1 MMDQICRAIKIM
13 DPDQQSPNS
22 KALYRES
29 SEALDSAQSFPPLAV
44 ADAHTSTTTLLRETD
59 GSSKC
64 RVLLIGELGAGKSI
78 FINYLAH
85 YFMGNLDS
93 FVQGQRT
100 TATKAQTAKSQK
112 SMHRNKQVSARA
124 KKRYASDQMLRNYI

>member
-1 MMDQICRAIKIM
+1 VPSLSLPR
-13 DPDQQSPNS
+13 
-22 KALYRES
+22 
-29 SEALDSAQSFPPLAV
+29 LAV
-44 ADAHTSTTTLLRETD
+44 ADAHASTTTLLRAEEAETD
-59 GSSKC
+59 GSSKR
-64 RVLLIGELGAGKSI
+64 RVLLMGESGAGKSI

-112 SMHRNKQVSARA
+112 SMHRNKQVRA
-124 KKRYASDQMLRNYI
+124 KDKKRYASDQMLRNIIQIDYNSIL